1 MLPLGL
7 HFNLPEE
14 KHHLDPGLGSTDHK
28 QLLVDPCQFQFKRLA
43 DLREALG
50 LGDDPDSKES
60 VARVFGSAVHTMALE
75 GRAAFDRI
83 YATSPETPADVLCT
97 KDEIRAK
104 LGPSLALPKSAGLYD
119 YEKEAKLAGFRVLS
133 DWKVEKLIAM
143 EGKTEISKRWDAT
156 MRLIDRVL
164 DAPRPLKG
172 GMSLRQAV
180 LTDGYPEVTFIW
192 EDDTGVRLKVRF
204 DWLRPGFAIDLK
216 TYAAQE
222 GREPI
227 DAFVAAITRYAYHM
241 QAAHYVEAYGQLGA
255 AIERGDVFL
264 HPAPE
269 TPEDLAR
276 GPRPAWLER
285 LAAASRQ
292 APVWTWLAIQTL
304 GMPHADDVQFDAPT
318 VMTGGQSLVREARAL
333 YRENVDRFGAN
344 DFWVSTRGTVLLEDL
359 SFRPSINDLGAQRW
373 KII

>member
-104 LGPSLALPKSAGLYD
+104 LGPSLALPKSAGLHD
-119 YEKEAKLAGFRVLS
+119 HEKEAKLAGFRVLS
-133 DWKVEKLIAM
+133 DWKIEKLIAM
-143 EGKTEISKRWDAT
+143 EGKTEISRRWDAT

-172 GMSLRQAV
+172 GLSLRQAV
-180 LTDGYPEVTFIW
+180 LADGYPEVTFIW

-204 DWLRPGFAIDLK
+204 DWLRPGFEIDLK

-227 DAFVAAITRYAYHM
+227 DVFVGAVTRYAYHM
-241 QAAHYVEAYGQLGA
+241 QKAHYADGYSQIGK
-255 AIERGDVFL
+255 AIEAGKVYWHGKPDPRWLDRVEWL
-264 HPAPE
+264 KR
-269 TPEDLAR
+269 LAR
-276 GPRPAWLER
+276 
-285 LAAASRQ
+285 ASQ
-292 APVWTWLAIQTL
+292 KPVVSTWLAIQTV

-333 YRENVDRFGAN
+333 YRENVERFGAS